1 MAVLKQGKVP
11 ASEATELQQVV
22 SLLGGSRALRQT
34 PHSMIDAHQML
45 LGGLPEGALRHLL
58 DTLVILAKTESLEK
72 AVGMSLR
79 TFQRLKDMPERHL
92 SVEQSGRT
100 WKFAGILAKATA
112 VFGSQQE
119 AELWLE
125 RPAVGLNQERPIDLL
140 QTPAGIELVDD
151 FLRRLEYGVYA

>member
-1 MAVLKQGKVP
+1 MAVRKRL
-11 ASEATELQQVV
+11 EAPSAEAVELQQVV
-22 SLLGGSRALRQT
+22 TLLGGSRALRHAPQST
-34 PHSMIDAHQML
+34 IDAHQML

-58 DTLVILAKTESLEK
+58 DKLLVLAKTESLEK

-79 TFQRLKDMPERHL
+79 TFQRLKDTPEKHL
-92 SVEQSGRT
+92 SLEQSGRT

-112 VFGSQQE
+112 VLGSQQE

-125 RPAVGLNQERPIDLL
+125 RPAIGLNQERPIDLL
-140 QTPAGIELVDD
+140 QTPAGVELVED

>member
-1 MAVLKQGKVP
+1 MAVLKQLKTP
-11 ASEATELQQVV
+11 TTEATELQQVV
-22 SLLGGSRALRQT
+22 SLLGGSRALRRT
-34 PHSMIDAHQML
+34 PHSAIDAHQML

-58 DTLVILAKTESLEK
+58 DRLLILAKTESLEK

-92 SVEQSGRT
+92 SVEQSGRA

-125 RPAVGLNQERPIDLL
+125 RPAVGLDQERPIDLL
-140 QTPAGIELVDD
+140 QTPAGVELVED

>member
-1 MAVLKQGKVP
+1 MAVRELR
-11 ASEATELQQVV
+11 EAPLGEAAEIQQVV
-22 SLLGGSRALRQT
+22 SLLGGRNALRQL
-34 PHSMIDAHQML
+34 PNSMIDAHRML
-45 LGGLPEGALRHLL
+45 LGGLPEAALRHLL
-58 DTLVILAKTESLEK
+58 GKLVILAKTESLEK

-79 TFQRLKDMPERHL
+79 TYQRLKETPEKHL

-112 VFGSQQE
+112 VLGSQHE
-119 AELWLE
+119 AEMWLE

-140 QTPAGIELVDD
+140 QTPAGAELVET